1 MLGYGSWNF
10 FFSDAPILVK
20 YFKKQIVKAVQ
31 SLPWYS
37 PGFLA
42 PLPVS
47 LCIWQQLWVA
57 LAAPFNML
65 AAFISL
71 WLCTSASL
79 YFKYIFPPLS
89 LFCEAW
95 PLSFTPEELG
105 VFHLCFSPGVQH
117 CPHRTLL
124 TYLHVF
130 FHLLNGNDHILFIF
144 VFPAPHTLP
153 GIREVFSQYCQKNE

>member
-1 MLGYGSWNF
+1 MDFCQATMYYMKETIWYPLQLSFKGVTGEVTSYLIECWNF

-89 LFCEAW
+89 LFCEACSFLA
-95 PLSFTPEELG
+95 PL
-105 VFHLCFSPGVQH
+105 FHTRRIGSLSS
-117 CPHRTLL
+117 LL
-124 TYLHVF
+124 
-130 FHLLNGNDHILFIF
+130 
-144 VFPAPHTLP
+144 LP
-153 GIREVFSQYCQKNE
+153 WCTALST